1 MAKIIK
7 NHRSQVSTELLQEEL
22 GGKLFKTTS
31 IAFEIGKYIIALIT
45 FVLTVHS
52 LIATINIISGPS
64 MLPTFTSGSH
74 VLLDRRDWVDLKR
87 GEVVILKY
95 PGDPENRTFI
105 KRIIAIPGDTV
116 EVRLGYVFVN
126 NNQINEDYLAEGI
139 ITSPDITPRILGQ
152 KEYFTFGDNRPVSND
167 SRFFGPV
174 ERKFIIGRVI
184 TTIYTAPFN
193 ET

>member
-1 MAKIIK
+1 MAKIIE
-7 NHRSQVSTELLQEEL
+7 NHRTQVSTELLQEEL
-22 GGKLFKTTS
+22 GGRLFKTTS
-31 IAFEIGKYIIALIT
+31 VAFEIGKYVIALVT

-52 LIATINIISGPS
+52 LIATVNIISGPS

-95 PGDPENRTFI
+95 PGDPEHRTFI
-105 KRIIAIPGDTV
+105 KRIIGTPGDTV
-116 EVRLGYVFVN
+116 EIRTGKVYVN
-126 NNQINEDYLAEGI
+126 NSQLTEDYLAPGVV
-139 ITSPDITPRILGQ
+139 TSPDVAPKTLGDD
-152 KEYFTFGDNRPVSND
+152 EYFTVGDNRPVSND

-174 ERKFIIGRVI
+174 ERRFIIGRVV
-184 TTIYTAPFN
+184 TTLYAAANP